1 MKRRRPP
8 APISGTVT
16 TLTVGDRQVFRVAV
30 LAPFLAVYQ
39 IGDQPKRRTLRP
51 RKAMRLAK
59 EAAEAAIREAKS
71 E

>member
-1 MKRRRPP
+1 MKRRRTP

-39 IGDQPKRRTLRP
+39 IGDQPQRRTLWP

-59 EAAEAAIREAKS
+59 EAAEAAIREARG